1 MRDLKWI
8 LKILLFAALALIII
22 SMIFPH
28 AFADDVTFEDN
39 QSYVIVEEQVKYPL
53 HPAYRIYQGQDVYVN
68 DTIDIAGQGWGTG
81 IAWYGRYQEYS
92 LPRYIYE
99 FVNYRH
105 DLQNFYLDP
114 AIFEGRSGIWY
125 QYYGNAT
132 EPHGNLEAFRV
143 VNAYRNSTLTFPNG
157 TVMILSQGISNDTVV
172 KPLPKQS
179 VLSEVR
185 VSDYLVAHG
194 DPLPTNFTKLWVF
207 GRVDSI
213 YNSTGNLTIPQI
225 LALENGYYK
234 IVSHEAGANTIFE
247 VGYNADTKTFTSPW
261 KNVQDVSI
269 YGSQP
274 ILDIDRFYQ
283 MIKGTDDKIQTFNL
297 VIEEPAVSIVS
308 IDEVDVGNRI
318 PIAWEPGMTLL
329 DVRGYSNV
337 QNDITIT
344 VVMDPDIQ
352 TARTIK
358 ANTWPTKAIK
368 TSPGNKSMYQVYI
381 PINKNEMPNG
391 MHTIYVSTAIGGTMR
406 ADFPIS
412 ELPPDSYVP
421 NATLK
426 YIGDENPWKPNL
438 TIPDP
443 IVVVQTQIIEKTII
457 KEVPPSNETVYEQ
470 QKKALDDKVIE
481 SGVLVV
487 ELVGGLAISFLIVRF
502 AYRTWKRKGWE

>member
-1 MRDLKWI
+1 
-8 LKILLFAALALIII
+8 
-22 SMIFPH
+22 
-28 AFADDVTFEDN
+28 
-39 QSYVIVEEQVKYPL
+39 
-53 HPAYRIYQGQDVYVN
+53 
-68 DTIDIAGQGWGTG
+68 
-81 IAWYGRYQEYS
+81 
-92 LPRYIYE
+92 
-99 FVNYRH
+99 
-105 DLQNFYLDP
+105 
-114 AIFEGRSGIWY
+114 
-125 QYYGNAT
+125 
-132 EPHGNLEAFRV
+132 
-143 VNAYRNSTLTFPNG
+143 
-157 TVMILSQGISNDTVV
+157 
-172 KPLPKQS
+172 
-179 VLSEVR
+179 
-185 VSDYLVAHG
+185 
-194 DPLPTNFTKLWVF
+194 
-207 GRVDSI
+207 
-213 YNSTGNLTIPQI
+213 
-225 LALENGYYK
+225 
-234 IVSHEAGANTIFE
+234 
-247 VGYNADTKTFTSPW
+247 
-261 KNVQDVSI
+261 
-269 YGSQP
+269 
-274 ILDIDRFYQ
+274 

-352 TARTIK
+352 TARTIN

-457 KEVPPSNETVYEQ
+457 KEVPQSNETVYEQ